1 MKIDLLQSVKRFD
14 FFGEQIPS
22 FNVRGISVV
31 KTSTGA
37 CVSLCITALTIAF
50 SLLKLHDLLSHKNP
64 TMSSY
69 AKAVDKDEKFDM
81 ANSEFMIAFALEHF
95 ETGPKDNPKYIQ
107 WTVSSHTVKDNE

>member
-37 CVSLCITALTIAF
+37 CVSLCIIALTMAF

-64 TMSSY
+64 AMSKY
-69 AKAVDKDEKFDM
+69 ATAV
-81 ANSEFMIAFALEHF
+81 
-95 ETGPKDNPKYIQ
+95 
-107 WTVSSHTVKDNE
+107 